1 MYRLIHV
8 YLELRPQIKAELMH
22 MHMYMILDVSLSPK
36 RETGVFIWTMLHVK
50 CAQGR
55 LEAKAV
61 SQGCACSK
69 NV

>member
-1 MYRLIHV
+1 
-8 YLELRPQIKAELMH
+8 MH

-36 RETGVFIWTMLHVK
+36 RETIVFIWTMLHVK

-55 LEAKAV
+55 LKAKAV
-61 SQGCACSK
+61 GQGCACSK